1 MRRNRLAGF
10 ALVVGAALI
19 LAAAACTPTGSGG
32 TGQGAELVKSKCTMC
47 HTIDRVT
54 QANKD
59 RSSWDQTVARMRAK
73 GAVMTDAEAAQ
84 IAEYLSQS
92 GAVK

>member
-1 MRRNRLAGF
+1 
-10 ALVVGAALI
+10 
-19 LAAAACTPTGSGG
+19 
-32 TGQGAELVKSKCTMC
+32 MC
-47 HTIDRVT
+47 HSIDRIT

-59 RSSWDQTVARMRAK
+59 RPGWDQTVARMRSK

-92 GAVK
+92 GATK